1 MKFLRI
7 ASVALILFF
16 TATACSKK
24 SNNSTPSPSSVAGVW
39 VGKYGFGNETPT
51 IFYSFNIKASGIIEE
66 LSSTGEVKATGTW
79 EIDNNILTAK
89 YTNVAPSTSKYSV
102 IGAFN
107 SSTGKI
113 LGNWGYSS
121 SATNGGTWEMT
132 RKN

>member
-7 ASVALILFF
+7 ASIALILFV
-16 TATACSKK
+16 TASACSKK
-24 SNNSTPSPSSVAGVW
+24 SSTTPSSKSIEGAW
-39 VGKYGFGNETPT
+39 VGKYGFDSEVPHV
-51 IFYSFNIKASGIIEE
+51 FYSFNIKANGILEE
-66 LSSTGEVKATGTW
+66 LSETGTVKATGTW
-79 EIDNNILTAK
+79 EIDNNIFTGK

-121 SATNGGTWEMT
+121 STTNGGTWEMT